1 MIEITRDIPK
11 IYERVAVEEF
21 YKHCQ
26 NVTKDKRLFNY
37 DIHFT
42 TDESKLSNKDLNN
55 ISLMQA
61 IKLVKMMKEMYCFLC
76 A

>member
-26 NVTKDKRLFNY
+26 NVTKDKRLF
-37 DIHFT
+37 
-42 TDESKLSNKDLNN
+42 
-55 ISLMQA
+55 
-61 IKLVKMMKEMYCFLC
+61 
-76 A
+76 